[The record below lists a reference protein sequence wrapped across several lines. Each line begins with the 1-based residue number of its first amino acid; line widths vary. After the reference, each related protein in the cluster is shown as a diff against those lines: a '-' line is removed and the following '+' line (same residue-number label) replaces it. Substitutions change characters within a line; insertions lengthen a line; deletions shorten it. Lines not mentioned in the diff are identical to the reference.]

1 MQIEVK
7 IADRDDI
14 DSINEILGELHECES
29 ELRARKLKQALESNC
44 SAYFLAV
51 TPRRV
56 VGYLNIWHL
65 PDIIDGGEAGIIM
78 DIYVSG
84 KFRDRG
90 VGKLLLDSAIE
101 FGDKLGINKY
111 YGWMGPENM
120 AAIALMKRYGFSA
133 QGLMFEKKSN

>member
-1 MQIEVK
+1 MQIEVR
-7 IADRDDI
+7 IAEKEDI
-14 DSINEILGELHECES
+14 DSINEILNELQECDL
-29 ELRARKLKQALESNC
+29 ELRSRKLKKALESEC
-44 SAYFLAV
+44 STYFLAV
-51 TPRRV
+51 TPKRII
-56 VGYLNIWHL
+56 GYLNIWHL

-101 FGDKLGINKY
+101 FGEKYGVNKY

-120 AAIALMKRYGFSA
+120 AAIAMMKRYGFAA
-133 QGLMFEKKSN
+133 QGLMFEKNSN